1 MARPR
6 GKVGE
11 VRAVIATAMVELGS
25 GGAGV
30 TVRTLA
36 ERCQVGYRAAHNTV
50 NNMVRAGQAE
60 RVGCEK
66 RAGSLHWE
74 QLYAMKEP
82 EPPSPEAGMETL
94 ACVMRGFAAC
104 ATAEA

>member
-11 VRAVIATAMVELGS
+11 VRAVITTAMLELGT

-36 ERCQVGYRAAHNTV
+36 ERCQVGYRAAQDTV
-50 NNMVRAGQAE
+50 SNMLRAGQVE
-60 RVGCEK
+60 LVGHEWRVASK
-66 RAGSLHWE
+66 RWE
-74 QLYAMKEP
+74 QLYAVKEP
-82 EPPSPEAGMETL
+82 EPAPPPEPGIEAL

-104 ATAEA
+104 ATA